1 MTEFAK
7 KLFADRAKG
16 IPTVAFLG
24 DSLTHGCF
32 ESREGM
38 HGVCDTE
45 HAYPALFKKKC
56 SMINPFN
63 PINVINA
70 GVGGQTAV
78 QGLARIDRD
87 VISKNPDLVVVC
99 FCLNDA
105 SYPEEEYYAAL
116 DAIFKRLREAELETV
131 FMTQSMLNK
140 YISKDLQPGDLLEF
154 AKKTMEQQLS
164 GKADRM
170 MEKAKKIAEENGV
183 LVADCHKKWKHLEML
198 GADTTDYLVNHIN
211 HPNRQMHWLFADT
224 LFETVI
230 F

>member
-7 KLFADRAKG
+7 KLFADRSEG

-38 HGVCDTE
+38 PGICDTE

-56 SMINPFN
+56 SMIRPFN
-63 PINVINA
+63 PINIINA
-70 GVGGQTAV
+70 GVGGQTAA
-78 QGLARIDRD
+78 QGLARIERD
-87 VISKNPDLVVVC
+87 VIDKKPDLVVVC
-99 FCLNDA
+99 FGLNDA
-105 SYPEEEYYAAL
+105 LYEEEIYYESL
-116 DAIFKRLREAELETV
+116 NAIFRRLREANLETV

-140 YISKDLQPGDLLEF
+140 YISKELQPGELLDF
-154 AKKTMEQQLS
+154 AHTTMEIQLS
-164 GKADRM
+164 GKIDRM
-170 MEKAKKIAEENGV
+170 LDRAIEIANECGV
-183 LVADCHKKWKHLEML
+183 LVADCHKKWKRLEAL

-224 LFETVI
+224 LFDTVI

>member
-1 MTEFAK
+1 MTDFAK
-7 KLFADRAKG
+7 KLFSDRSEG

-24 DSLTHGCF
+24 DSLTHSCF

-38 HGVCDTE
+38 PGICDTE
-45 HAYPALFKKKC
+45 HGYPALFKKKC
-56 SMINPFN
+56 AMIRPFN
-63 PINVINA
+63 PINIINA

-105 SYPEEEYYAAL
+105 LYEEEIYYESL
-116 DAIFKRLREAELETV
+116 DAIFKRLREAGLETV

-140 YISKDLQPGDLLEF
+140 YISKELQPGELLDF
-154 AKKTMEQQLS
+154 AHKTMEIQLS
-164 GKADRM
+164 GKVDRM
-170 MEKAKKIAEENGV
+170 LDRAVEIAKENGV
-183 LVADCHKKWKHLEML
+183 LVADCHKKWKHLEAL

-224 LFETVI
+224 LFDTVI